1 VPNVCAAINGLAAL
15 VLATVLAPG
24 VSLAPA
30 PAAQGTAPLAPL
42 PAQAR
47 YVSDHLV
54 LWRLGWTVWI
64 VAALAL
70 LLFFCWWASRIGWS
84 PATRAAVVLA
94 AAGVVA
100 DVAAES
106 RLIAW
111 SPGQRFDLAGALQLS
126 GVVANGAYSVAGLLL
141 TSRTLL
147 SRGLPRWLGAWSW
160 TVWLLGVGLAVAAA
174 LSSDDASRLL
184 TAALFVLFVPWL
196 VVFGRWIA

>member
-1 VPNVCAAINGLAAL
+1 VANVCAAINGLAAL
-15 VLATVLAPG
+15 ALATVLAPG

-30 PAAQGTAPLAPL
+30 PAAQGTAQLAPL
-42 PAQAR
+42 VAQAR

-54 LWRLGWTVWI
+54 LWRLGWAVWI
-64 VAALAL
+64 LAALAL
-70 LLFFCWWASRIGWS
+70 LLFFGWWASRIGWS
-84 PATRAAVVLA
+84 PATRLAIVLA

-141 TSRTLL
+141 TSRTAA
-147 SRGLPRWLGAWSW
+147 LPRWLGTWSW

-196 VVFGRWIA
+196 VVFGRRIA

>member
-1 VPNVCAAINGLAAL
+1 MCAAINGLAAL
-15 VLATVLAPG
+15 ALATVLAPG

-30 PAAQGTAPLAPL
+30 PAAQGTAQLAPL
-42 PAQAR
+42 AAQAR

-54 LWRLGWTVWI
+54 LWRLGWAVWI
-64 VAALAL
+64 AAALAL
-70 LLFFCWWASRIGWS
+70 LLFFRWWASRIGWS
-84 PATRAAVVLA
+84 PAARLAIVLA

-111 SPGQRFDLAGALQLS
+111 SPGERFDLAGALQLS

-141 TSRTLL
+141 LSRTA
-147 SRGLPRWLGAWSW
+147 GLPRWLGAWSW

-174 LSSDDASRLL
+174 LSSNDASRLL

-196 VVFGRWIA
+196 VVFGRRIA

>member
-15 VLATVLAPG
+15 ALATVLAPG
-24 VSLAPA
+24 LSLAPA

-42 PAQAR
+42 TAQAR

-54 LWRLGWTVWI
+54 LWRLGWAVWI

-70 LLFFCWWASRIGWS
+70 LVFFRWWASRIGWS
-84 PATRAAVVLA
+84 PATRLAIVLA

-111 SPGQRFDLAGALQLS
+111 SPGERFDPAGALQLS

-141 TSRTLL
+141 LSQTLL
-147 SRGLPRWLGAWSW
+147 RRGLPRWLGAWSW
-160 TVWLLGVGLAVAAA
+160 TVWLLGAGLAVAAA

-184 TAALFVLFVPWL
+184 TAALFILFVPWL
-196 VVFGRWIA
+196 VVFGRRIA